1 MNWLKLPYDLCWFA
15 RFNACSLFSLCMQG
29 FGFVTF
35 ANSADADRAREKLNG
50 TVVEGRK
57 IEVPA
62 WLFTI
67 CGSTTSKSA
76 KYSMNF
82 YLCSMKKCL
91 LIVCGQC
98 VQCFPFF
105 CETVAIRKFSYCLPS
120 NFQIFQIFN
129 ALRERES
136 KPKVI
141 QPFRIQCLR
150 SCNLLEVHVKCTQWV
165 TWYFCLICA
174 LYIYKCVLAFL
185 DAVLSVVMVHL
196 TLY

>member
-1 MNWLKLPYDLCWFA
+1 MIGWSDLKIIAWLCELDDMNWLKLPYDLCWFA

-82 YLCSMKKCL
+82 YSCSMKKCL
-91 LIVCGQC
+91 LIVCGRC
-98 VQCFPFF
+98 VECFPFF
-105 CETVAIRKFSYCLPS
+105 CETVAMRKFSYCLPS
-120 NFQIFQIFN
+120 NFQIFKFLTLSGKGRVNQKWF
-129 ALRERES
+129 S
-136 KPKVI
+136 
-141 QPFRIQCLR
+141 
-150 SCNLLEVHVKCTQWV
+150 LLESSVCGHAICWKFMLNARSELPGTFASSVHC
-165 TWYFCLICA
+165 I
-174 LYIYKCVLAFL
+174 
-185 DAVLSVVMVHL
+185 
-196 TLY
+196 